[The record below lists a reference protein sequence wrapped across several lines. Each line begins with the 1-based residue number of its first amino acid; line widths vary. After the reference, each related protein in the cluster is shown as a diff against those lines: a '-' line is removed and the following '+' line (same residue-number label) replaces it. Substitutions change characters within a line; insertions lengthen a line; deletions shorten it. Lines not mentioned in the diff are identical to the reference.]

1 VEGYHAFTQVQFR
14 YQNKDFQ
21 HGRFT
26 SNSLRDGKNWLA
38 GITQYILFAENTG
51 NVRLGYTFDTDRT
64 GGAPRPPSEAN
75 TPTPTGLCRPSPL
88 RRRRIAGA
96 HDFFGSSPKMFMQ
109 VGAVEHSSGRWRR

>member
-1 VEGYHAFTQVQFR
+1 LFTLSEGYHAFTQVQFR

-64 GGAPRPPSEAN
+64 GGAPRPPSAAN
-75 TPTPTGLCRPSPL
+75 TPTPTGPMPAIASPSASDCRRS
-88 RRRRIAGA
+88 
-96 HDFFGSSPKMFMQ
+96 
-109 VGAVEHSSGRWRR
+109 